1 MIRNLKKIIKKQKKA
16 RINKPLFY
24 YLKYSKMTQIN
35 LENKD
40 YQSET
45 ELFLD
50 ELKNNLDQLKDEIIG
65 TFEYKNR
72 SRDWKYFV
80 FSYNTIEWEKVDDI
94 KQKYIK
100 QYWWSLESILVTD
113 AKWKIINDL
122 EFKWWEKIYLKVK
135 MENHHPIEFVD
146 SKENS
151 WQTQKS
157 CNINVPWW
165 TPTSLRQ
172 IYQDE
177 FDVVIEKDRFIITD
191 KNWNLYEDSHKFEVW
206 ETVILTIKE
215 KPDMDSADTNQ
226 ESNEKKDG
234 ENKYKEM
241 IENQKAP
248 LTHWNRSNPE
258 ISITF
263 DDGYWTENIKYILD
277 TLKWSWI
284 HATFFVLWDCLQ
296 KNPDLWIRAKN
307 EGHQICCH
315 TYTHIYLN
323 NSWDI
328 TSFNSNLNKDIKID
342 SWIKNIKD
350 LLWEAYYRNLQAKS
364 WEDFPKSIQSNLLL
378 ETEILMREAQIKK
391 TLWKEYLDT
400 FKQNYPFFRFP
411 GWCGAYRPN
420 NIAVLK
426 KLWYLSIW
434 WSDDFYRWSGKNRKH
449 MSVEWVKDIE
459 IKNWDIPLFHFKQD
473 DYKYID
479 AYIEN
484 LKKQKKSSTTVSD
497 IIE

>member
-1 MIRNLKKIIKKQKKA
+1 MRQNNFEKINNQ
-16 RINKPLFY
+16 
-24 YLKYSKMTQIN
+24 
-35 LENKD
+35 
-40 YQSET
+40 T
-45 ELFLD
+45 ELWKEF
-50 ELKNNLDQLKDEIIG
+50 KNDLNQLKDEIG
-65 TFEYKNR
+65 GAFEYKNR

-80 FSYNTIEWEKVDDI
+80 FSYNTVSWEKTDDI

-100 QYWWSLESILVTD
+100 QYWWNIESILITD
-113 AKWKIINDL
+113 AKWKVINDS

-135 MENHHPIEFVD
+135 MDNHMPIKFMD

-151 WQTQKS
+151 WQIQKS
-157 CNINVPWW
+157 CVINVPWW
-165 TPTSLRQ
+165 TPASLRQ

-177 FDVVIEKDRFIITD
+177 FDVVIEKDRFVITD
-191 KNWNLYEDSHKFEVW
+191 KNWNIYEENHKFEVW

-215 KPDMDSADTNQ
+215 ESDLDS
-226 ESNEKKDG
+226 KDKDQ

-248 LTHWNRSNPE
+248 ITHWNRNNPE

-263 DDGYWTENIKYILD
+263 DDGYWADNIKHILD

-296 KNPDLWIRAKN
+296 KNPDLWIRAKK

-323 NSWDI
+323 NNGDI
-328 TSFNSNLNKDIKID
+328 TSFDSELNKDIKVD
-342 SWIKNIKD
+342 SWVKNVKN
-350 LLWEAYYRNLQAKS
+350 LLWEEYYKKLQAKS
-364 WEDFPKSIQSNLLL
+364 WENFPEDIQSSLLL

-391 TLWKEYLDT
+391 TLWKDYLDNL
-400 FKQNYPFFRFP
+400 KQNYPFFRFP
-411 GWCGAYRPN
+411 WWCGAYRSE

-434 WSDDFYRWSGKNRKH
+434 WSDDFYRWTSGNRKH
-449 MSVEWVKDIE
+449 MSVEWVKNIE

-484 LKKQKKSSTTVSD
+484 LKKQKKSGKTVSD